1 MESHLIVPSMAL
13 LISISLLLPSSFG
26 SVICEDLPLDLC
38 AFSIS
43 STGKRCLLEMS
54 FPNMEH
60 EYQCT
65 MADVKVDRI
74 SDWIE
79 TDDCVKAC
87 GVDRSAVGISSDDF
101 LQPRFTAKLCSS
113 ACYQSCPNIVDLY
126 SNLAAAE
133 GVYLPDLC
141 EARRLNTRRSMVEL
155 RSGVAT
161 GPAASGLV
169 AVAPSTA

>member
-1 MESHLIVPSMAL
+1 MSL
-13 LISISLLLPSSFG
+13 SLLLPSSLG

-43 STGKRCLLEMS
+43 STGKRCLLES
-54 FPNMEH
+54 FPNMGL

-65 MADVKVDRI
+65 MADVKVERI

-87 GVDRSAVGISSDDF
+87 GVDRSAVGISSDEF

-141 EARRLNTRRSMVEL
+141 EARQLNTRRSMVEL
-155 RSGVAT
+155 SSGVAS
-161 GPAASGLV
+161 GPAASGLA